1 MLFRKKKVEQILE
14 MQRERSL
21 ESSKQY
27 NFKDELD
34 EVPEKF
40 TAKDVLA
47 IIVSALLVFGPVAL
61 ILAGIM
67 FLVYKSI

>member
-27 NFKDELD
+27 DFRDEMN
-34 EVPEKF
+34 EVPEKL
-40 TAKDVLA
+40 TAKDILA
-47 IIVSALLVFGPVAL
+47 IVISALLVFGPIAL
-61 ILAGIM
+61 ILAGLM

>member
-21 ESSKQY
+21 ESSEQY
-27 NFKDELD
+27 NFRDEID
-34 EVPEKF
+34 EVPEKL

-47 IIVSALLVFGPVAL
+47 IVISALLVFGPIAL
-61 ILAGIM
+61 VLAGLM